1 MDGDLSSLPKDFE
14 LAFTPEPGSKCAV
27 SFRLFDLPTELWL
40 RICFYAILKPGRAGA
55 VDITRAHGMS
65 SQCDMVRQPAIT
77 KTCRLLRHELL
88 PLYYRHHEFE
98 AKHLSGVACIR
109 NWFAA
114 IGAANCKAM
123 GTFTFYAEY
132 EPQFWI
138 DSYKT
143 IGLSVDV
150 TYAEDQR
157 VAQGTHLKCLTVTF

>member
-1 MDGDLSSLPKDFE
+1 MEGDLSSLPEDFE
-14 LAFTPEPGSKCAV
+14 LAFTPEPGFICAA

-40 RICFYAILKPGRAGA
+40 RVCFYAILKPTRFL
-55 VDITRAHGMS
+55 DITRARYMVN
-65 SQCDMVRQPAIT
+65 QCAMVRQPAIT

-114 IGAANCKAM
+114 IGPENCKAM
-123 GTFTFYAEY
+123 RIFTFYAEY

-138 DSYKT
+138 DSFKT
-143 IGLSVDV
+143 VGIDVGV
-150 TYAEDQR
+150 TYTEDQC
-157 VAQGTHLKCLTVTF
+157 VAKGTHLKCLIVTF